1 MDVVEFTSSVC
12 LLLCLDVKDERD
24 DLLKDLTEKKSLHAK
39 LLSEL
44 EEYKSCDPEH
54 VESLSEPFIIKK
66 PLVILSASLQGLLI
80 EGYSGSFGLPSW
92 SDHACVPV

>member
-1 MDVVEFTSSVC
+1 M
-12 LLLCLDVKDERD
+12 KDERD
-24 DLLKDLTEKKSLHAK
+24 DLLKDLTEKRSLHAK

-66 PLVILSASLQGLLI
+66 PL
-80 EGYSGSFGLPSW
+80 YSHTECIFARTVEDIQVALVYKV
-92 SDHACVPV
+92 DQTMLVCQYR